1 MFFYCSSLPTL
12 DLSGFNTEN
21 VTDMGAMF
29 KYCLEMEKIDVA
41 KFNTEKVTNMRGMFS
56 GCRKIT
62 SLDLSHFN
70 TENVTNTNTMFFSC
84 DAITSLN
91 LSSFKLEKVTDM
103 GSMFFACEKMKTI
116 YCDYTWKC
124 AESTSMFAYCS
135 KLKGAVAYDENKV
148 DVQMA
153 NPETGYFTKK
163 TPSGIEKS
171 VDTTDAKIVDI
182 YSLDGKKHSELQ
194 NGVNIV
200 RMSNGKVQKIMK

>member
-1 MFFYCSSLPTL
+1 MFFYCSSLPSI

-29 KYCLEMEKIDVA
+29 KYCLEMEKIDVS

-84 DAITSLN
+84 DALTSLN

-103 GSMFFACEKMKTI
+103 GSMFFACEEMKTI
-116 YCDYTWKC
+116 YCDYAWKC
-124 AESTSMFAYCS
+124 AESTSMFSYCS

-148 DVQMA
+148 DVKMA

-163 TPSGIEKS
+163 TVDGIDKS
-171 VDTTDAKIVDI
+171 IDNTDTTIVGI
-182 YSLDGKKHSELQ
+182 YSLDGKKLSEMQ
-194 NGVNIV
+194 NGVNIL
-200 RMSNGKVQKIMK
+200 RMSNGKVKKVMK